1 MKTIAL
7 LVLSACVAIAEP
19 TPEWLAKNRAAWEQ
33 IKIEFAP
40 SWGLSECVRIAREWD
55 QRAIDK
61 GWAIYADPMKPLI
74 YLRWENEARKE
85 AQRYRIEAERAA
97 RAEQQRRLEAAAAFN
112 RYAAQRR
119 AEMTP
124 REPDVNDEVLE
135 KLGRLERE
143 IRWLD
148 R

>member
-1 MKTIAL
+1 
-7 LVLSACVAIAEP
+7 VLSACVAIAEP

-112 RYAAQRR
+112 RYTESRRPAQASSDIADKLEELRVQHE
-119 AEMTP
+119 AENLQRML
-124 REPDVNDEVLE
+124 RDM
-135 KLGRLERE
+135 
-143 IRWLD
+143 D